1 MGGSGRAERSC
12 LGCRQVRPQS
22 ELTRYVVSPDG
33 IALLID
39 YRHRLPGRG
48 GYTCPTMGCLSHA
61 VKRNQFQRALRAGN
75 LQVDLAQLV
84 IEFRNQVLQRIEN
97 LIGMARKSNQLVSG
111 SNQFLAEVGRGR
123 VPGLV
128 LLAKDVSVGIGDKIR
143 QRITASASGTPI
155 CQLFTKEH
163 LGTLL
168 GRDERS
174 VVGIWQGKLSEALVL
189 ELQRYED
196 FAGEI

>member
-1 MGGSGRAERSC
+1 MSGSGRAERSC

-22 ELTRYVVSPDG
+22 ELTRFVASPDG
-33 IALLID
+33 LALLID

-48 GYTCPTMGCLSHA
+48 AYTCPAIECLSNA
-61 VKRNQFQRALRAGN
+61 VKRNQFQRGLRAAN
-75 LQVDLAQLV
+75 LQLDLPQLV
-84 IEFRNQVLQRIEN
+84 VEFRSQVLQRIEN
-97 LIGMARKSNQLVSG
+97 LVGMARKSNQLVSG

-128 LLAKDVSVGIGDKIR
+128 LLAKDVSAGIGDKIR
-143 QRITASASGTPI
+143 QRMTVSASGTPI
-155 CQLFTKEH
+155 CQLFSKKH

-174 VVGIWQGKLSEALVL
+174 VVGIWQGKLSEALL
-189 ELQRYED
+189 SELQRYED